1 MKSVGHRQDRPITLS
16 ASGEALAD
24 GARFNDE
31 LHKLPTGDSTFIPK
45 GVYRFSTH
53 EEANRH
59 AEQCLVEGMARIAM
73 DRAQWKNSV
82 APRRSKT

>member
-1 MKSVGHRQDRPITLS
+1 MKSVGHRKAFPITYS
-16 ASGEALAD
+16 ASAGALAE

-31 LHKLPTGDSTFIPK
+31 IHKLPTGDSTYIPK

-59 AEQCLVEGMARIAM
+59 AERCLVEGMAQIAL
-73 DRAQWKNSV
+73 DRAQWNTA